1 MRPVSFE
8 VIDSGVMQPSFFMF
22 SQYWAYDLAS
32 FNNKRNNELFN
43 RFYPHV
49 ADSLGVI
56 SIAGT
61 KHYDFADLPLLSP
74 LAPQL
79 GLKGPINGKRVV
91 TIVNDYL
98 LSFFEATLKG
108 KATTLFEKPSPY
120 VEVKSIK
127 P

>member
-1 MRPVSFE
+1 
-8 VIDSGVMQPSFFMF
+8 
-22 SQYWAYDLAS
+22 
-32 FNNKRNNELFN
+32 
-43 RFYPHV
+43 
-49 ADSLGVI
+49 VI

-91 TIVNDYL
+91 AIVNDYL
-98 LSFFEATLKG
+98 LSFFESTLNG
-108 KATTLFEKPSPY
+108 KTTTLFEKPSPY